1 MVTIPFAFIGVIWG
15 HLIMGLDIA
24 MPSIMG
30 FISLAGIVV
39 NDSILLVTFI
49 KKHTTQGKSV
59 VKAAKLASRERF
71 RAVLLTSVTT
81 IAGLLPL
88 LAERSLQA
96 QILIP
101 LACSIV
107 FGLIVSTVLVLIVV
121 PSLYGIL
128 ADFNL
133 VRVEGIGQTQ
143 GNPCRS
149 VRRSIQETR
158 PWAP

>member
-1 MVTIPFAFIGVIWG
+1 
-15 HLIMGLDIA
+15 MGLELA

-39 NDSILLVTFI
+39 NDSILLVTFV
-49 KKHTTQGKSV
+49 KQHTAMGESV
-59 VKAAKLASRERF
+59 VQAGKQAARKRF

-107 FGLIVSTVLVLIVV
+107 FGLMVSTVLVLVVV
-121 PSLYGIL
+121 PSLYAIL
-128 ADFNL
+128 GDFNL
-133 VRVEGIGQTQ
+133 VRIENKGDSQ
-143 GNPCRS
+143 
-149 VRRSIQETR
+149 
-158 PWAP
+158 